1 MCSGRV
7 DPEFIFRA
15 LSNGMDGVF
24 IGGCLLNECNYTT
37 HGNYQA
43 LNMTLLCKKLL
54 EHIGLNPD
62 RLRIE
67 FMSSGEGMAFVDAV
81 NDFVRQV
88 KVLGP
93 VGKAEG
99 ITGDELA
106 TKLAE
111 VRKLIPYIKMTKREK
126 LEARLLNKEDYA
138 GYYTSDEIEALFS
151 EIVSYYIDPEKCQAC
166 MLCAK
171 NCPVNAIESAKKQ
184 IHVIDQEKCIKCETC
199 YKVCPD
205 KFSAVTKIVSAP
217 VPEPVP
223 VEARAIARGE
233 S

>member
-1 MCSGRV
+1 MCSGRI

-24 IGGCLLNECNYTT
+24 IGGCLLGECNYTT

-43 LNMTLLCKKLL
+43 LNMTLLCKKII
-54 EHIGLNPD
+54 EHIGLHPD

-67 FMSSGEGMAFVDAV
+67 FMSSGEGLAFVDAV
-81 NDFVRQV
+81 NDFVGQI
-88 KVLGP
+88 KGFGP
-93 VGKAEG
+93 IGKAEG
-99 ITGDELA
+99 VAEDELA

-126 LEARLLNKEDYA
+126 LETRLLRKEDYA
-138 GYYTSDEIEALFS
+138 GFYTSDEIEQLFS
-151 EIVSYYIDPEKCQAC
+151 TVVSYYIDPDKCKAC

-171 NCPVNAIESAKKQ
+171 SCPVNAIESAKKQ
-184 IHVIDQEKCIKCETC
+184 VHVIDQEKCIKCETC
-199 YKVCPD
+199 YKVCPE

-223 VEARAIARGE
+223 VEARAIA
-233 S
+233 